1 MMILANCSVLCR
13 KDVIILFTLWIEIDE
28 LTDGKVLYSEIEAY
42 RVNLTEL
49 VAKTYVYG
57 VCTLENAYTI
67 ISLCE
72 KYSPIVAV
80 SLKKELV

>member
-1 MMILANCSVLCR
+1 M
-13 KDVIILFTLWIEIDE
+13 DE
-28 LTDGKVLYSEIEAY
+28 LTDGKALYSELEAY

-72 KYSPIVAV
+72 KYSLIVAV